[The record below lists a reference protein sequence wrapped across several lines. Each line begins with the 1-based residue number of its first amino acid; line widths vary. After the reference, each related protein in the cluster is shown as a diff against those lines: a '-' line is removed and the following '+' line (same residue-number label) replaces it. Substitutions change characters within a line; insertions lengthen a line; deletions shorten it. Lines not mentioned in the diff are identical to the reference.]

1 MEKIIQSAATTSQ
14 PRRTELRWR
23 QGWGGGGVERQEE
36 EEERGLRPYSLGR
49 ARVAGAQIS
58 WGWAKINR
66 LLWWKTEIKAVR
78 PLIPSA
84 SLRECPYSTGTSG
97 EDCVH
102 YPWWECLNNSPA
114 QAEGKQMSFLL
125 WTEWTAW
132 PLISFQT
139 QSFLSNFSFP
149 AALHCRHTTK
159 ALVGASAA
167 SLKSTSNCVNPSSC
181 WSTGLTIRLSFFQLK
196 PSCSA
201 GSSGPVNWFLGSF

>member
-1 MEKIIQSAATTSQ
+1 MEKIIQSAATSFSQ

-23 QGWGGGGVERQEE
+23 QGWGGQEGQEE
-36 EEERGLRPYSLGR
+36 EERRLRPYSLGR

-58 WGWAKINR
+58 WGRAKINR
-66 LLWWKTEIKAVR
+66 LLWWKTEIKAIR

-102 YPWWECLNNSPA
+102 HPWWECLNNSPA

-125 WTEWTAW
+125 WTEWTTW

-149 AALHCRHTTK
+149 AALCCRHTTK

-167 SLKSTSNCVNPSSC
+167 SLKSTSNCVNPS
-181 WSTGLTIRLSFFQLK
+181 RLSFSQLK
-196 PSCSA
+196 LSCSA